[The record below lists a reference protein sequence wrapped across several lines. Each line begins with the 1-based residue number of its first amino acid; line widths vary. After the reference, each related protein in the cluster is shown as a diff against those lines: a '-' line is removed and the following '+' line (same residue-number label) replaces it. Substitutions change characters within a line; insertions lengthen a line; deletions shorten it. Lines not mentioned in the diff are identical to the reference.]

1 MTKTLL
7 LGLCLATAFLAT
19 ACGGWDVKTD
29 YDPDIT
35 FSTLK
40 TYWIS
45 DHTKIPN
52 DILAKEEIVRKR
64 VVAAIEADLNGKGFT
79 KATDEASADLM
90 VLTYAGV
97 KEMVNYSTIGYSY
110 GGYWGYGSPGMYGT
124 QVVENRYSE
133 GTLHIDM
140 FDVKKKML
148 AWKGQASGALQ
159 QARNPEERQAIIHE
173 VVGATMKSFPPK
185 SK

>member
-1 MTKTLL
+1 MMKLSL
-7 LGLCLATAFLAT
+7 LGLCLSAAFLLT
-19 ACGGWDVKTD
+19 SCGGWDVKTD

-64 VVAAIEADLNGKGFT
+64 VVSAIEADLNEKGFT
-79 KATDEASADLM
+79 KAADEASADLT

-110 GGYWGYGSPGMYGT
+110 GGYW
-124 QVVENRYSE
+124 
-133 GTLHIDM
+133 
-140 FDVKKKML
+140 
-148 AWKGQASGALQ
+148 
-159 QARNPEERQAIIHE
+159 
-173 VVGATMKSFPPK
+173 
-185 SK
+185 

>member
-1 MTKTLL
+1 MMKTVL
-7 LGLCLATAFLAT
+7 LGLCIVTAFLAT

-52 DILAKEEIVRKR
+52 DILAKEDIVRKR
-64 VVAAIEADLNGKGFT
+64 VVNAIEAELNERGLT
-79 KATDEASADLM
+79 KATDEASADLT

-110 GGYWGYGSPGMYGT
+110 GGYWGYGAPGMYST

-140 FDVKKKML
+140 ICSIRRRRCLHGADKLPVLCSKHAILKNVKPSSTKWL
-148 AWKGQASGALQ
+148 EPS
-159 QARNPEERQAIIHE
+159 
-173 VVGATMKSFPPK
+173 
-185 SK
+185 